1 MILKIFSRN
10 AKRGKSL
17 IILLLF
23 IAYFNRFKGA
33 TLNQSQRKSRLMH
46 KLDEESKS
54 QIVINDS
61 LPFQSFIF

>member
-17 IILLLF
+17 IILLLL

-46 KLDEESKS
+46 KVEEDSKS

-61 LPFQSFIF
+61 LPFQSSLF